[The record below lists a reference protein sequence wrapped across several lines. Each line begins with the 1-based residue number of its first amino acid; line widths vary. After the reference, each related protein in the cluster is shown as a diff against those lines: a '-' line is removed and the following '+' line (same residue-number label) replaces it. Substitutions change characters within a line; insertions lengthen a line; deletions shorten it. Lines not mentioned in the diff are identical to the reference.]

1 MQLPALEALK
11 ALRPDAQVTLLGALP
26 ALDLLQDDPHWHALE
41 SIQQWG
47 LRHWG
52 DKGDPH
58 IRSAIATWLDRK
70 NFDLILDVSHAVH
83 AVRDTIWRNG
93 RKILDTGTDMP
104 LDGLNGVDA
113 MKKAVR
119 AAWGLPVARSAYPR
133 LALDN
138 DRMARAA
145 TALRTPSADRRIMV
159 GISALASSFL
169 KRWPIA
175 HMAAVADA
183 LVERFNCQVVVFAG
197 PQQAIAYEMVA
208 LMKSP
213 PKPIMVSTLHL
224 LDTAALLARCA
235 LLICNDTGIMHMSAA
250 VGTPVVAVF
259 GPTSA
264 AIYLP
269 PGAQHRGISSPSPCP
284 YRKTQAFGPSQCLVL
299 NRCLIDRN
307 GCIDAVPLST
317 VLNNATQTL
326 TERLEGKRH
335 AAI

>member
-1 MQLPALEALK
+1 
-11 ALRPDAQVTLLGALP
+11 
-26 ALDLLQDDPHWHALE
+26 
-41 SIQQWG
+41 
-47 LRHWG
+47 
-52 DKGDPH
+52 
-58 IRSAIATWLDRK
+58 
-70 NFDLILDVSHAVH
+70 
-83 AVRDTIWRNG
+83 
-93 RKILDTGTDMP
+93 MP

-113 MKKAVR
+113 IKKVVR
-119 AAWGLPVARSAYPR
+119 AAWGLPVPRTVYPR

-138 DRMARAA
+138 DRLARAA
-145 TALRTPSADRRIMV
+145 TALHTPSAEGRIMI
-159 GISALASSFL
+159 GISALASSQL

-183 LVERFNCQVVVFAG
+183 LAEKFNSQVVVFAG
-197 PQQAIAYEMVA
+197 PQQAIADEMVT
-208 LMKSP
+208 LMKSS

-224 LDTAALLARCA
+224 LDTAALLTRCE

-269 PGAQHRGISSPSPCP
+269 PGAQHRAISSPEPCP
-284 YRKTQAFGPSQCLVL
+284 YRKTQSFGPSQCLVL

-307 GCIDAVPLST
+307 GCIESVPLSA
-317 VLNNATQTL
+317 VLNSATQTL

-335 AAI
+335 ATI